1 MKLLYTFFSLL
12 FFLFIGET
20 DPQVVSIVH
29 NLPSELKVGD
39 RVLITL
45 DIDKSTL
52 SGFGLIELK
61 FPDNC
66 VVGAGDI
73 GNASF
78 TFENNKVRIVW
89 MKMPDV
95 PMLHVSYYLTY
106 TGEPGVALDFHGA
119 FSHIEDNYR
128 VDEEIPSHPII
139 TNDTETL
146 WPVNSSQLAVIE
158 NITELQPES
167 IPSISFTPQETIIT
181 DHNDAVAQTE
191 FKSEEPVKVE
201 EIVKTEE
208 PVREVETI
216 AVQEPVV
223 THQDVSSPETVTAVV
238 TPDHKNPKS
247 TEVLDQPIIPD
258 RQDTPSDYPSRM
270 IYFRVQLLAAHKTVN
285 KSFLASTYGFKNEF
299 NIEHHNGWLK
309 YVTGMFETPELARAH
324 RDYLN
329 SSCHDL
335 PGPFITAYHN
345 GERIS
350 VQEALMLQ
358 STAYRN

>member
-12 FFLFIGET
+12 FFLFVGKT

-29 NLPSELKVGD
+29 NLPSELKIND
-39 RVLITL
+39 RVLITI

-61 FPDNC
+61 FPANC
-66 VVGAGDI
+66 VVGAGEI

-78 TFENNKVRIVW
+78 TFENNKARIVW

-95 PMLHVSYYLTY
+95 PMLHISYYLTY
-106 TGEPGVALDFHGA
+106 TGEPGVALDFHGT

-139 TNDTETL
+139 TNETETV
-146 WPVNSSQLAVIE
+146 WPVNSSELAVIE
-158 NITELQPES
+158 NISELQPES
-167 IPSISFTPQETIIT
+167 IPPISFTPLESEIT

-191 FKSEEPVKVE
+191 YKTEEPVKVE
-201 EIVKTEE
+201 EIVK
-208 PVREVETI
+208 
-216 AVQEPVV
+216 AQEPFVV
-223 THQDVSSPETVTAVV
+223 AQEIEVKETPIQE
-238 TPDHKNPKS
+238 TPIQEVAPKKKNPKS

-258 RQDTPSDYPSRM
+258 RQDTPSDYNRSM

-309 YVTGMFETPELARAH
+309 YVTGMFDTPELARAH

-329 SSCHDL
+329 ASCHDL

>member
-1 MKLLYTFFSLL
+1 MKILYTFFSLL
-12 FFLFIGET
+12 FFLFVGET

-29 NLPSELKVGD
+29 NLPSEIKVGE
-39 RVLITL
+39 RILITI

-73 GNASF
+73 ENASF
-78 TFENNKVRIVW
+78 TFENNKARIVW

-95 PMLHVSYYLTY
+95 KMLHLSYYLTY
-106 TGEPGVALDFHGA
+106 TGEPGVALDFHGT

-139 TNDTETL
+139 TNNTETI
-146 WPVNSSQLAVIE
+146 WPVNSSELAVVE
-158 NITELQPES
+158 NITEAAPES
-167 IPSISFTPQETIIT
+167 IPHISFTPQETIIT
-181 DHNDAVAQTE
+181 DHNDANNQTAFQSNPVE
-191 FKSEEPVKVE
+191 EQPITEVPVKIKEEPKEEVIASTNVEEVKV
-201 EIVKTEE
+201 
-208 PVREVETI
+208 
-216 AVQEPVV
+216 
-223 THQDVSSPETVTAVV
+223 
-238 TPDHKNPKS
+238 N
-247 TEVLDQPIIPD
+247 DQPIIPD
-258 RQDTPSDYPSRM
+258 RQDVPEDYSAGQ
-270 IYFRVQLLAAHKTVN
+270 IYFKVQLLASHKTVN

-309 YVTGMFETPELARAH
+309 YVTGMFDTPELARAH
-324 RDYLN
+324 RDKLN
-329 SSCHDL
+329 ASCHDL

-345 GERIS
+345 GERIT

-358 STAYRN
+358 STAYRY